1 MKAMKLKIIRG
12 FKILQQITVVAS
24 MSIIFDRDSDLAKN
38 KMCKILTI
46 DSVWFTPRN
55 KCLLWKGQLS
65 SIMRKGRYF
74 YPLLEIQF

>member
-46 DSVWFTPRN
+46 DSV
-55 KCLLWKGQLS
+55 
-65 SIMRKGRYF
+65 
-74 YPLLEIQF
+74 